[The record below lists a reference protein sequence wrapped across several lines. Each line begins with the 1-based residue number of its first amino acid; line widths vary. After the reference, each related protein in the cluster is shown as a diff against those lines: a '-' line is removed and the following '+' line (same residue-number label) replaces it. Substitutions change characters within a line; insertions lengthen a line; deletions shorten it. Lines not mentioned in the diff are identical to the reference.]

1 MECGYIDEYIEDE
14 LRYLVSICKEHSMGK
29 GMCLCHGDVGNI
41 LIIKYVAKYLGDTAL
56 ENECILTMQYFMEHS
71 LNLVQLEEEE
81 EWGLLT
87 GAAGIGLGL
96 LSTLEDNFVIDI
108 LRLE

>member
-1 MECGYIDEYIEDE
+1 
-14 LRYLVSICKEHSMGK
+14 
-29 GMCLCHGDVGNI
+29 
-41 LIIKYVAKYLGDTAL
+41 
-56 ENECILTMQYFMEHS
+56 MEHS